1 MRWSCEMVLCD
12 GLVRWSR
19 EMVLCLDGLV
29 LTFFP
34 IFEISSSSGIPSS
47 PLSFVILV
55 ESGILSLQIEFRYTC
70 VHLLSL
76 VWNLILA
83 NEIVYIYA
91 NFTLVGHILS

>member
-1 MRWSCEMVLCD
+1 MVLCD
-12 GLVRWSR
+12 GLVRWSCVL
-19 EMVLCLDGLV
+19 MVFGDGLV